1 MTSSAFAGKE
11 LCQLCL
17 FFLPAVILSSYS
29 ARFKQFFGDN
39 CVKYRY
45 HILQNSINM
54 LCEKYQRI
62 KQERFAVRDEVMIGI
77 RDSLRE
83 IYGKRYSYEEL

>member
-1 MTSSAFAGKE
+1 MTSSAFADKE

-17 FFLPAVILSSYS
+17 FFLPVVILSSYS
-29 ARFKQFFGDN
+29 ARFKQFFSDN